1 MQREHG
7 QSAAAH
13 PPDGE
18 KTHDGKQ
25 GSAIGPKTEGLGNRS
40 NLPAP
45 TPRTISAGTAIHIHQ
60 AVSVSAW
67 TPSGA
72 SKSEA
77 TSGRVMDAQS
87 NRRYWLRLT

>member
-1 MQREHG
+1 MVT
-7 QSAAAH
+7 STSV
-13 PPDGE
+13 P
-18 KTHDGKQ
+18 TSTV
-25 GSAIGPKTEGLGNRS
+25 SAIGPKTEGLGNRS

-45 TPRTISAGTAIHIHQ
+45 TPRTISAGTATHIHQ
-60 AVSVSAW
+60 TVFVSAW

-77 TSGRVMDAQS
+77 TSGRVMDTQS